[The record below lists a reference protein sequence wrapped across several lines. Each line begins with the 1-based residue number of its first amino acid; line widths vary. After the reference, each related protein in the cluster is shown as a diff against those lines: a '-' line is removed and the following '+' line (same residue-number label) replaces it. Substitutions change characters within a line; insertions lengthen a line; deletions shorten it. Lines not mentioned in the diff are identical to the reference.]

1 MTGLKLPVG
10 IRNNRLVWNSES
22 KLANSFTTEQCE
34 EQHSIWVTRQ
44 RRMEEKNMLE
54 MSMSCPNGNWDIL
67 IALDEVGEIAYK
79 WYLLAGN

>member
-1 MTGLKLPVG
+1 
-10 IRNNRLVWNSES
+10 
-22 KLANSFTTEQCE
+22 
-34 EQHSIWVTRQ
+34 
-44 RRMEEKNMLE
+44 MEEKNMLE